1 VIKIGDER
9 MPMQIREQDPSVRA
23 ECGKGSGAQL
33 ERYDNGELV
42 PASQRSAESGQ
53 SEHQLQRYDDEEVAT
68 KPWPPL
74 HS

>member
-1 VIKIGDER
+1 
-9 MPMQIREQDPSVRA
+9 MQTREQDPSVCA
-23 ECGKGSGAQL
+23 QYGKGSGAQL
-33 ERYDNGELV
+33 ERYDSGDRI
-42 PASQRSAESGQ
+42 PAPQRSGEDGE